1 VDLVVEMTWK
11 KHGGTEGATEAMT
24 EVVMEWC
31 SKFQMTEEHHGITA
45 DMIERETVL
54 EIVSADVLFHLCH
67 TTDPGSGVATAEID
81 ILGNVRVAA
90 DLDRVGGSQAV
101 ACMCLSSLLCIL
113 KMICPY

>member
-31 SKFQMTEEHHGITA
+31 SKFQMTEERRGITA
-45 DMIERETVL
+45 DMIERGTIL
-54 EIVSADVLFHLCH
+54 GIVSADALFHLCH

-81 ILGNVRVAA
+81 ILGDVRAAA
-90 DLDRVGGSQAV
+90 DLDRVGGSHAV
-101 ACMCLSSLLCIL
+101 ACMCLFSLLCML